1 MPSIKQLPPPEFIS
15 RDVSTI
21 TNEIIQMYE
30 SLANKKLYPAQ
41 ADRVFI
47 DVIAYREMLL
57 RSAINETGKQ
67 NLVAFASGVMLDY
80 LGQFFGVTR
89 LAGESDD
96 NLRERI
102 RLAPETYSTTGSRRA
117 YIYHAMTADERV
129 IDAEAINVDNRVQV
143 YVLTDTE
150 SVPDELID
158 KVQKAVNDDKHR
170 PLSDY
175 VTTFPAIAHPY
186 ELMVELVV
194 QADTNRTELE
204 KQVHSQLDA
213 LVHKLRSKLG
223 LFVVPSQIIQ
233 AIQHSSIEQIIIKE
247 PSQLISVLPYE
258 YALCTQMNIT
268 ISEMRSGQ

>member
-143 YVLTDTE
+143 YVLTNTE

-170 PLSDY
+170 PLSDH
-175 VTTFPAIAHPY
+175 VTTFAAIARPY
-186 ELMVELVV
+186 ELTVELVV

-204 KQVHSQLDA
+204 KQVRSQLDA

-233 AIQHSSIEQIIIKE
+233 AIQHSSIEQIVIKE
-247 PSQLISVLPYE
+247 PNQLISVLPYE
-258 YALCTQMNIT
+258 YALCTQMNII

>member
-1 MPSIKQLPPPEFIS
+1 M
-15 RDVSTI
+15 
-21 TNEIIQMYE
+21 
-30 SLANKKLYPAQ
+30 
-41 ADRVFI
+41 FI

-170 PLSDY
+170 PLSDH
-175 VTTFPAIAHPY
+175 VTTFPAIARPY

-204 KQVHSQLDA
+204 KQVRYQLDA
-213 LVHKLRSKLG
+213 LVQKLRNKLG
-223 LFVVPSQIIQ
+223 LFVVPSQVIQ

-258 YALCTQMNIT
+258 YALCTQMSIT
-268 ISEMRSGQ
+268 ISEMGNG